1 MPDKQKLEEKILI
14 CKDCGDKLIWT
25 EGEQQFF
32 IDKGLKNIPK
42 RCKSCAAAY
51 KSKLREKH
59 PMHWIKCK
67 KCKKKS
73 EVPFEPK
80 SDDVFCEECFKK
92 EIIKRDEKIAEAGL
106 TLPS

>member
-1 MPDKQKLEEKILI
+1 MNKGFTITQKNCAKVIRRVRKILEKTPI
-14 CKDCGDKLIWT
+14 PNKYGKMPIT
-25 EGEQQFF
+25 FF
-32 IDKGLKNIPK
+32 
-42 RCKSCAAAY
+42 
-51 KSKLREKH
+51 E
-59 PMHWIKCK
+59 CK

-80 SDDVFCEECFKK
+80 SDDVYCEECFKK